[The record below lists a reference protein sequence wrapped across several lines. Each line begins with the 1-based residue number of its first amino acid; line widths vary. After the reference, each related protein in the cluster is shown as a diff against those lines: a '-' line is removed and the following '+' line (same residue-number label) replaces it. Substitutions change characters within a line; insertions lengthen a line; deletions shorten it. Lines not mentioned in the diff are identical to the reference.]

1 MYISQPGIP
10 TDQLTGAGKEFVDD
24 FLAETGKSTVDPY
37 TAYAAQ
43 ATDVLLDAIERA
55 GTDERARVAE
65 ELFETDVQDGI
76 LGDFQI
82 DENGDTTLGTVTFFQ
97 VKNGEPTFVKTLT
110 PELSFVEG

>member
-1 MYISQPGIP
+1 M
-10 TDQLTGAGKEFVDD
+10 
-24 FLAETGKSTVDPY
+24 
-37 TAYAAQ
+37 
-43 ATDVLLDAIERA
+43 LLDAIERA

-65 ELFETDVQDGI
+65 ELFKTDVQDGI

-97 VKNGEPTFVKTLT
+97 VKNGEPTFVKTIT